1 MLPLGMSLP
10 TGITDFERRAWVVDA
25 LADPIGADPITI
37 SAVRSTP
44 MFERLSRGLAR
55 LAIP

>member
-44 MFERLSRGLAR
+44 MF
-55 LAIP
+55 